1 MFYPG
6 VNAPPEVRWSAAW
19 AAGLVGL
26 AYDRF
31 GSGVRPASWDVR
43 LCRVCECG
51 SSRETP
57 PGWCWYCPTVELV
70 EEAS

>member
-6 VNAPPEVRWSAAW
+6 VDAPPEVRWSAAW

-31 GSGVRPASWDVR
+31 GSGVRPASWDER
-43 LCRVCECG
+43 ICPVCWCG
-51 SSRETP
+51 FPALTA
-57 PGWCWYCPTVELV
+57 CWYCPNK
-70 EEAS
+70 EAA